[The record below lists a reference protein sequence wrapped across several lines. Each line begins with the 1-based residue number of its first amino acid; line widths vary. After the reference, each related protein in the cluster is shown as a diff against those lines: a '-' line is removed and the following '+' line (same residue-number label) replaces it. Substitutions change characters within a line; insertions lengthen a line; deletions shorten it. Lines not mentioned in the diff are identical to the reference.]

1 MYKLNSLKS
10 RKKMKV
16 SQKKIKEL
24 LAEYAIAKGKTD
36 SLLAQQEEATKPIRE
51 KADNQ
56 IAKVIAPFTE
66 QFNEAHADMTRLAFE
81 IETELKKGFD
91 GENYAITKVQGDG
104 AFVEVKTTEFREISA
119 EDWLKA
125 IPKSDQSG
133 GFFDT
138 LKVMIGKAEKFHS
151 DVVNR
156 LTTMKRSHSISI
168 KVK

>member
-1 MYKLNSLKS
+1 
-10 RKKMKV
+10 MKV

-24 LAEYAIAKGKTD
+24 LAEYEIAKGKTD
-36 SLLAQQEEATKPIRE
+36 SLLAQQEEATKPIRD
-51 KADNQ
+51 KADKQ

-66 QFNEAHADMTRLAFE
+66 KFNEAHADMTRLAFE

-91 GENYAITKVQGDG
+91 GENYAVTKVESDG
-104 AFVEVKTTEFREISA
+104 AFVEVKTTESREIA
-119 EDWLKA
+119 VKEWLKA
-125 IPKSDQSG
+125 IPKSEQSG
-133 GFFDT
+133 KFYDT

-156 LTTMKRSHSISI
+156 LATMKRSHSISI